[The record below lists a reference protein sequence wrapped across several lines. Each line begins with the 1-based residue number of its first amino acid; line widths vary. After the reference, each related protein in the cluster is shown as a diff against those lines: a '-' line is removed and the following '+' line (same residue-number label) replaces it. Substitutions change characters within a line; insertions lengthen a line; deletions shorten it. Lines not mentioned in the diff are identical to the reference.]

1 MQNDQLSSAGS
12 AAQPGRSWFTARR
25 TTRCPSRL
33 GKQRQNGTKLTH
45 PQVQSDPWGWREVA
59 ESGEKLPSPLFGSWK
74 RNRGVLT
81 SVTPERLGLWKSPLS
96 PGSPSS
102 QGSSPSPASRD
113 ASAQSPAPPA
123 RSPTAA
129 ARSGLHLPPARLRA
143 RAPGGQG
150 VRPGHRSRGFSGRT
164 GRRKDGFPGRG
175 RLPEPAFA
183 RRRGESGAGSGGDGA
198 GVFTSS

>member
-1 MQNDQLSSAGS
+1 M
-12 AAQPGRSWFTARR
+12 
-25 TTRCPSRL
+25 
-33 GKQRQNGTKLTH
+33 
-45 PQVQSDPWGWREVA
+45 
-59 ESGEKLPSPLFGSWK
+59 
-74 RNRGVLT
+74 LT

-150 VRPGHRSRGFSGRT
+150 VRPGHRSRGFPAGRG
-164 GRRKDGFPGRG
+164 GRRTAFQDGDDCQSPHSPGGEG
-175 RLPEPAFA
+175 RAGQGTAGMEPASLPRPRGSPA
-183 RRRGESGAGSGGDGA
+183 RFLPPARTSFINSLSRLARPGGKG
-198 GVFTSS
+198 